1 MSQAACEVWF
11 YHLERASL
19 EDVLRDLLEK
29 TLSRG
34 WRALVRTIDADRLAH
49 LDAWLWTYRD
59 ESFLPHGLAGE
70 AAFDRQ
76 PILLTTGEENLNE
89 AQVLFVLDEPPGDI
103 SAYERCILI
112 FDGADEAA
120 VTRAR
125 SLWSAW
131 KAADLSVAY
140 WKQGETRGWEKQA

>member
-1 MSQAACEVWF
+1 MRQAACEVWF

-49 LDAWLWTYRD
+49 LDAWLWNYRD

-76 PILLTTGEENLNE
+76 PILLTTGEENLND
-89 AQVLFVLDEPPGDI
+89 AQVLFVLDEPPQDI

>member
-1 MSQAACEVWF
+1 MRQAACEVWF

-49 LDAWLWTYRD
+49 LDAWLWNYRD